1 MHAAVSPAVPRS
13 EITQRTRALQA
24 QLALKGLDAALILQ
38 TADLFYFAG
47 TIQQSHLWIPTQGE
61 PLLLVRKDVARARS
75 ESPLERIA
83 AIGSPK
89 EIPGLLAA
97 NGLAAPQSLGLE
109 LDVLPANLYLAYGRI
124 FPGARLSDISTEIRL
139 LRAVKSD
146 WEIGMIRQA
155 AKLADQ
161 LAAAVPDLLREGM
174 TEIALAGQVEA
185 RARALGHQ
193 GIVRMRMWGSEL
205 FYGHLMAGPSGAVPS
220 FLASPTG
227 GPGVG
232 PAVAQG
238 PGMRPIK
245 RHEPILVDY
254 VFVFNGYL
262 ADHTRIFS
270 LGRLPADLERA
281 HAAMLVLQ
289 AEVTAAA
296 RPGVPSGRLYQ
307 VARESAARQ
316 GYGAFFMGADER
328 RVRFVGH
335 GIGLELDE
343 FPFLA
348 HGQELPLEAGMVF
361 ALEPK
366 LIFPGRGVVGIE
378 NTHLVTAGGVEQ
390 LTRLDE
396 QIMVV

>member
-1 MHAAVSPAVPRS
+1 MHPSAVPRS
-13 EITQRTRALQA
+13 EIARRIGALQA
-24 QLALKGLDAALILQ
+24 QLARKGLDAALILQ
-38 TADLFYFAG
+38 TADLFYFTG
-47 TIQQSHLWIPTQGE
+47 TIQQSHLWVPVQGE
-61 PLLLVRKDVARARS
+61 PLLLVRKDLARARA
-75 ESPLERIA
+75 ESPLERISA
-83 AIGSPK
+83 MGSPK
-89 EIPGLLAA
+89 QIPDLLAA
-97 NGLAAPQSLGLE
+97 NGLSAPQSLGLE
-109 LDVLPANLYLAYGRI
+109 LDVLPVNLYLFYGRI
-124 FPGARLSDISTEIRL
+124 FQGAALGDISTEIRL

-155 AKLADQ
+155 ARLADQ
-161 LAAAVPDLLREGM
+161 LAAAVPELLREGM
-174 TEIALAGQVEA
+174 SEIELAGRVEA

-220 FLASPTG
+220 FLSSPTG

-238 PGMRPIK
+238 PGMRPIR

-348 HGQELPLEAGMVF
+348 QGQELPLQSGMVF

-366 LIFPGRGVVGIE
+366 LVFPGRGVVGIE
-378 NTHLVTAGGVEQ
+378 NTHLVTTEGLEQ
-390 LTRLDE
+390 LTRLEE
-396 QIMVV
+396 QVLVV

>member
-1 MHAAVSPAVPRS
+1 MQPSAVPRS
-13 EITQRTRALQA
+13 EIVRRIGSLQL
-24 QLALKGLDAALILQ
+24 QLARKGLDAALILQ
-38 TADLFYFAG
+38 TADLFYFTG
-47 TIQQSHLWIPTQGE
+47 TIQQSHLWVPVQGE
-61 PLLLVRKDVARARS
+61 PLLLVRKDLARARA

-83 AIGSPK
+83 AMGSPK
-89 EIPGLLAA
+89 EIPDLLAA
-97 NGLAAPQSLGLE
+97 NGLSAPQSLGLE
-109 LDVLPANLYLAYGRI
+109 LDVLPVNLYLSYGRI
-124 FPGARLSDISTEIRL
+124 FQGAALSDISTEIRL

-155 AKLADQ
+155 ARLADQ
-161 LAAAVPDLLREGM
+161 LAAAVPELLREGM
-174 TEIALAGQVEA
+174 SEIELAGRVEA

-238 PGMRPIK
+238 PGMRPIR

-348 HGQELPLEAGMVF
+348 QGQELPLQAGMVF

-366 LIFPGRGVVGIE
+366 LVFPGRGVVGIE
-378 NTHLVTAGGVEQ
+378 NTHLVTAEGIEQ
-390 LTRLDE
+390 LTRIDE
-396 QIMVV
+396 QILVV

>member
-1 MHAAVSPAVPRS
+1 MQAPTVPRS
-13 EITQRTRALQA
+13 EIARRIGALQA
-24 QLALKGLDAALILQ
+24 QLARKGLDAALILQ

-47 TIQQSHLWIPTQGE
+47 TIQKSHLWVPLQGE
-61 PLLLVRKDVARARS
+61 PLLLVRKDLARARS
-75 ESPLERIA
+75 ESPLDRIA

-89 EIPGLLAA
+89 EIPGLLTA
-97 NGLAAPQSLGLE
+97 NGLAAPQNLGLE
-109 LDVLPANLYLAYGRI
+109 LDVLPANLYLSYGRI
-124 FPGARLSDISTEIRL
+124 FQGAGLSDISTEIRL

-155 AKLADQ
+155 ARLADQ

-174 TEIALAGQVEA
+174 SEIELAGRVEA

-238 PGMRPIK
+238 PGMRPIQ

-289 AEVTAAA
+289 TEVTAAA
-296 RPGVPSGRLYQ
+296 RPGIPSGRLYQ

-348 HGQELPLEAGMVF
+348 QGQELPLQSGMVF

-366 LIFPGRGVVGIE
+366 LVFPGRGVVGIE
-378 NTHLVTAGGVEQ
+378 NTHLVTPEGVEQ

>member
-1 MHAAVSPAVPRS
+1 MQAPTVPRS
-13 EITQRTRALQA
+13 EIARRIGALQA
-24 QLALKGLDAALILQ
+24 QLARKGLDAALILQ

-47 TIQQSHLWIPTQGE
+47 TIQQSHLWVPLQGE
-61 PLLLVRKDVARARS
+61 PLLLVRKDLARARA
-75 ESPLERIA
+75 ESPLDRIA

-89 EIPGLLAA
+89 EIPGLLTA

-109 LDVLPANLYLAYGRI
+109 LDVLPANLYLSYGRI
-124 FPGARLSDISTEIRL
+124 FQGAGLSDISTEIRL

-155 AKLADQ
+155 ARLADQ
-161 LAAAVPDLLREGM
+161 LAAAVPELLREGM
-174 TEIALAGQVEA
+174 SEIELAGRVEA

-238 PGMRPIK
+238 PGMRPIQ

-270 LGRLPADLERA
+270 LGRLPADLEQA

-296 RPGVPSGRLYQ
+296 RPGIPSGRLYR

-348 HGQELPLEAGMVF
+348 QGQELPLQSGMVF

-366 LIFPGRGVVGIE
+366 LVFPGRGVVGIE
-378 NTHLVTAGGVEQ
+378 NTHLVTPEGVEQ

>member
-1 MHAAVSPAVPRS
+1 MQAPTVPRS
-13 EITQRTRALQA
+13 EIARRVGALQA
-24 QLALKGLDAALILQ
+24 QLARKGLDAAMILQ

-47 TIQQSHLWIPTQGE
+47 TIQQSHLWVPLQGE
-61 PLLLVRKDVARARS
+61 PLLLVRKDLARARA
-75 ESPLERIA
+75 ESPLEQIA
-83 AIGSPK
+83 AMGSPK
-89 EIPGLLAA
+89 EIPSLLTAHGL
-97 NGLAAPQSLGLE
+97 GAPKSLGLE

-124 FPGARLSDISTEIRL
+124 FQGAGLSDISPEIRL

-161 LAAAVPDLLREGM
+161 LATAVPELLREGM
-174 TEIALAGQVEA
+174 SEIELAGRVEA

-205 FYGHLMAGPSGAVPS
+205 FYGHLMAGPSAAVPS

-238 PGMRPIK
+238 PGMRPIG

-270 LGRLPADLERA
+270 LGRLPADLEQA
-281 HAAMLVLQ
+281 HAAMLILQ
-289 AEVTAAA
+289 TEVTAAA
-296 RPGVPSGRLYQ
+296 RPGVPSGRLYE

-316 GYGAFFMGADER
+316 GYEAFFMGADQR

-348 HGQELPLEAGMVF
+348 QGQELPLQSGMVF

-366 LIFPGRGVVGIE
+366 LVFPNRGVVGIE

>member
-1 MHAAVSPAVPRS
+1 MAVPRS
-13 EITQRTRALQA
+13 EISQRIGALQG
-24 QLALKGLDAALILQ
+24 QLARKGLDAALILQ

-47 TIQQSHLWIPTQGE
+47 TIQQSHLWVPVQGE
-61 PLLLVRKDVARARS
+61 PLLLVRKDLARARA

-83 AIGSPK
+83 AMGSPK
-89 EIPGLLAA
+89 EIPSLLAA
-97 NGLAAPQSLGLE
+97 KGLAAPQSLGLE
-109 LDVLPANLYLAYGRI
+109 LDVLPTNLYLTYGRI
-124 FPGARLSDISTEIRL
+124 FQGAALSDISTEIRL

-146 WEIGMIRQA
+146 WEIDMIRQA
-155 AKLADQ
+155 ARLADR

-174 TEIALAGQVEA
+174 SEIELAGRVEA

-238 PGMRPIK
+238 PGMRPIR

-296 RPGVPSGRLYQ
+296 RPGVASGRLYQ

-348 HGQELPLEAGMVF
+348 DGQELPLQSGMVF

-378 NTHLVTAGGVEQ
+378 NTHLVTPGGVEQ
-390 LTRLDE
+390 LTRQDE